1 MSINLSIIPEEKEES
16 LSRDLYLANQL
27 IHFATENLQQHQ
39 KRGKIVVRHTSVDSP
54 LSRHLHDNGEKDGDR
69 SDLLRT
75 PRKGTLGL
83 LCDVA
88 SEIKAEEDGIAGLA
102 QLR

>member
-1 MSINLSIIPEEKEES
+1 M
-16 LSRDLYLANQL
+16 
-27 IHFATENLQQHQ
+27 
-39 KRGKIVVRHTSVDSP
+39 VRHTSVDSP
-54 LSRHLHDNGEKDGDR
+54 LSRHLQDIETGFDGVEDGGR